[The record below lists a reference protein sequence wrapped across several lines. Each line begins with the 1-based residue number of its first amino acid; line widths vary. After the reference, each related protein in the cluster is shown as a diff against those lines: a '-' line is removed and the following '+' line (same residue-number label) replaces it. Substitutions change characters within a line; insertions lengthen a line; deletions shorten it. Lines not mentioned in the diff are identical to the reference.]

1 MLTLENLKEFTEKNQ
16 TRLEN
21 IVREYVQHL
30 FLSSLYKI
38 KGSEQLLF
46 KGGTALKIIYGS
58 PRFSEDLDFDGQNIY
73 DTKLIDNLF
82 LETASEMEKIGLGI
96 GLKEAKPTTGGYLGI
111 IAYRLYD
118 IAKEM
123 KFEISLRNGV
133 KSDYEVA
140 TIVNDYLPAY
150 SLIHSP
156 ASRIVK
162 GKMAALL
169 DRGKPRDYYDF
180 YFILRH
186 PGLRQRLSLAP
197 DSLNKILD
205 KLAGKDINFKKELSV
220 LLPASHQ
227 LILKDFKKILTQEV
241 EKYL

>member
-1 MLTLENLKEFTEKNQ
+1 MLTLENLKEFTDKNQ

-21 IVREYVQHL
+21 IIREYVQHL
-30 FLSSLYKI
+30 FLSSLYRI
-38 KGSEQLLF
+38 KGSEKLLF

-73 DTKLIDNLF
+73 DTKLIDDLF
-82 LETASEMEKIGLGI
+82 LETVSEIEKVGLEI

-111 IAYRLYD
+111 ITYRLYD
-118 IAKEM
+118 IFKEM
-123 KFEISLRNGV
+123 NFEISLRSGAKN
-133 KSDYEVA
+133 DYEMA

-156 ASRIVK
+156 ADRIVK

-186 PGLRQRLSLAP
+186 PELRRCLNLDQDSQKEILERLAKKET
-197 DSLNKILD
+197 D
-205 KLAGKDINFKKELSV
+205 FKKELSV
-220 LLPASHQ
+220 LLPVSHQ
-227 LILKDFKKILTQEV
+227 MILKNFKKLLTQEIK
-241 EKYL
+241 KYL